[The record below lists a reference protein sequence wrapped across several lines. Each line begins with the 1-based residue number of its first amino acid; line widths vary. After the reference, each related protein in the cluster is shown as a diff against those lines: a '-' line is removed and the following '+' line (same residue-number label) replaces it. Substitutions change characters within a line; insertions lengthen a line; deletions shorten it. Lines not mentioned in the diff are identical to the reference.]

1 MTETVGRATS
11 AARDTADGTSRN
23 PLSDLAHSEAAD
35 RLKAE
40 LQDYLAA
47 QATRLLTGVGHKL
60 GETTGKLNDIAEG
73 NSPGFAKLAADGGKK
88 LAEGKGP
95 LRTALELGVTRAK
108 DNVTGALK
116 NLGGGGK
123 GKRKKSSGNK
133 PTVIMEY
140 IDVGVPLRTAYDQWT
155 QYQDFSTFAKGVKSA
170 NKADDTTSDW
180 QAKIWWSNRS
190 WKATTTEQVP
200 DDRIAWSSEGAKGT
214 TKGVVSFHK
223 LADNLTRVLLVIEYY
238 PSGLFEKTG
247 NIWRAQGRRARLD
260 LKNFARFITIKGEA
274 EDSWRGEIRDG
285 EVVRSHEDA
294 VAEEE
299 EEQGGPEDSQAGDS
313 EPGDSEAEGEE
324 YDEETPEGEAGGGPE
339 DAYDEDE
346 ADEAE
351 AGYEDED
358 EEDAAPEDAYE
369 DEAGGAEPDDPY
381 EDEDEEA
388 AGDEDDEEYEEG
400 VPPEEDAPQEEEYED
415 EDEEYEDDDE
425 PAEEAGADEPEG
437 RSRR

>member
-11 AARDTADGTSRN
+11 AARDGADGAARN

-73 NSPGFAKLAADGGKK
+73 NSPGLGKLAADGGRK

-95 LRTALELGVTRAK
+95 LRTAVELGASHAK
-108 DNVTGALK
+108 DNVKGALK
-116 NLGGGGK
+116 NLGGGGGGK

-133 PTVIMEY
+133 PTVIIEH

-180 QAKIWWSNRS
+180 QAKIWWSSRG

-200 DDRIAWSSEGAKGT
+200 DDRIAWTSEGAKGT
-214 TKGVVSFHK
+214 TRGVVSFHK

-238 PSGLFEKTG
+238 PSGFFEKTG
-247 NIWRAQGRRARLD
+247 NIWRAQGRRTRLD

-294 VAEEE
+294 LAEEE
-299 EEQGGPEDSQAGDS
+299 EEQGGPEGEHEDA
-313 EPGDSEAEGEE
+313 EAEDEE
-324 YDEETPEGEAGGGPE
+324 YDEEAPDGEADGGPE

-346 ADEAE
+346 E
-351 AGYEDED
+351 YEDE
-358 EEDAAPEDAYE
+358 EGTGTEDAYE

-388 AGDEDDEEYEEG
+388 ADDEESEEG
-400 VPPEEDAPQEEEYED
+400 VPPEEEYED
-415 EDEEYEDDDE
+415 EDEEYEDDE
-425 PAEEAGADEPEG
+425 PADEAAPEEPEG